1 MLQFTAYSIRQGE
14 CVAHIGPDI
23 RLEFFEMPA
32 EHSVPCGA
40 LLGSDGRDPVH
51 DVDPVLI
58 PALHVRT
65 PCDRVAHSIVEHV
78 EAPGNVSGA
87 GIACNPQ
94 AGASPCPEVEV
105 LDLIHPVLPVERHS
119 DRARRHGLFYINSHR
134 RNSIK
139 AYLHNIPRM
148 GKKKTGEYS
157 RAARDTECGGNGDSS
172 DELEMALDRL
182 SYRALDDHCDNRSI
196 SGDEEGI
203 SMAVLEGKRKGQGRV
218 IIHPGGFQEWR
229 KYTENGAPRIR
240 KKHMVSEK
248 QAQEFSQKYNAYF
261 YALTGKELDFV
272 ITPTSQPYL
281 SMLEACRHRDQ
292 VLMTLFEEPPV
303 IWELMGGSGS
313 DSIAF
318 MLDLAPKE
326 MVIVEYGVGAE
337 GEKVREKEA
346 LIHNIRS
353 FCRCFEEY
361 HEAFDEDNPGRP
373 GKRVR
378 VEYTTAKDFIQRAN
392 PPDPTTHKREPK
404 HVNMVYLDPS
414 WDKAFYQAVET
425 EERRKGSGRE
435 YYREDEGEGEEEEY
449 VPNTV
454 EEYESTPEELFHY
467 LQSQV
472 WGPMKEN
479 NIHVDVYLLKTRWEW
494 SRVQRQLEQVNSQ
507 YYIPYS
513 IQAVPFRENLEGEHA
528 GRYGEL
534 PGQFHW
540 ITMIH
545 KNYRTIYDRRTKW
558 YMDLIRHGKKVYVDE
573 RTTIKPFHPRYTDH
587 IRFPTVYEEPHDHC
601 FEVVPPDYG
610 RKRGGAA
617 QRLPRRPPSK
627 GSKQPYQPPEDWRE
641 QREPQIPAPPENV
654 WEKRRKEA
662 EERRSRDEQGPGYR
676 GRYDVLWPEN
686 EARLQTKR
694 RL

>member
-1 MLQFTAYSIRQGE
+1 MSGKTISSRR
-14 CVAHIGPDI
+14 CVPD
-23 RLEFFEMPA
+23 
-32 EHSVPCGA
+32 S
-40 LLGSDGRDPVH
+40 
-51 DVDPVLI
+51 
-58 PALHVRT
+58 
-65 PCDRVAHSIVEHV
+65 
-78 EAPGNVSGA
+78 
-87 GIACNPQ
+87 
-94 AGASPCPEVEV
+94 
-105 LDLIHPVLPVERHS
+105 
-119 DRARRHGLFYINSHR
+119 
-134 RNSIK
+134 
-139 AYLHNIPRM
+139 
-148 GKKKTGEYS
+148 
-157 RAARDTECGGNGDSS
+157 GDSS
-172 DELEMALDRL
+172 DELDLVLDGL
-182 SYRALDDHCDNRSI
+182 SYDGAGAGAMLGPKNR
-196 SGDEEGI
+196 
-203 SMAVLEGKRKGQGRV
+203 GRV
-218 IIHPGGFQEWR
+218 VIHPGGFQERR
-229 KYTENGAPRIR
+229 KYNESGAPRIR
-240 KKHMVSEK
+240 KKHLVSEK
-248 QAQEFSQKYNAYF
+248 QAREFSQKYNAYF

-337 GEKVREKEA
+337 GEKVREKQA

-361 HEAFDEDNPGRP
+361 HNAFDEDNPGNV

-378 VEYTTAKDFIQRAN
+378 VEYTTAKDFIRRAN
-392 PPDPTTHKREPK
+392 PPDPVTHKRDQK

-425 EERRKGSGRE
+425 EEDRLRRAHDE
-435 YYREDEGEGEEEEY
+435 VEEDENGERY
-449 VPNTV
+449 TPNTV

-467 LQSQV
+467 LKSQV
-472 WGPMKEN
+472 WDPMREN

-494 SRVQRQLEQVNSQ
+494 SRVQRQLEQVNSE

-528 GRYGEL
+528 GKYGEIA
-534 PGQFHW
+534 GQFHW

-558 YMDLIRHGKKVYVDE
+558 YMDLIRHGRKVYVDE

-601 FEVVPPDYG
+601 FEVTPPDFG
-610 RKRGGAA
+610 RKTGPAH
-617 QRLPRRPPSK
+617 RLPQRKATKEPK
-627 GSKQPYQPPEDWRE
+627 KPYQPPEDWRE
-641 QREPQIPAPPENV
+641 QREPKIAPPPANV

-662 EERRSRDEQGPGYR
+662 EARREKDERGPGYK
-676 GRYDVLWPEN
+676 GRYDVLLPES
-686 EARLQTKR
+686 EARLRAR
-694 RL
+694 RG

>member
-1 MLQFTAYSIRQGE
+1 M
-14 CVAHIGPDI
+14 
-23 RLEFFEMPA
+23 
-32 EHSVPCGA
+32 
-40 LLGSDGRDPVH
+40 
-51 DVDPVLI
+51 
-58 PALHVRT
+58 
-65 PCDRVAHSIVEHV
+65 
-78 EAPGNVSGA
+78 
-87 GIACNPQ
+87 
-94 AGASPCPEVEV
+94 
-105 LDLIHPVLPVERHS
+105 
-119 DRARRHGLFYINSHR
+119 
-134 RNSIK
+134 
-139 AYLHNIPRM
+139 
-148 GKKKTGEYS
+148 
-157 RAARDTECGGNGDSS
+157 GDSS
-172 DELEMALDRL
+172 DELEMALDQL
-182 SYRALDDHCDNRSI
+182 SYQD
-196 SGDEEGI
+196 DEE
-203 SMAVLEGKRKGQGRV
+203 MDLPVLAGKKKRDGR
-218 IIHPGGFQEWR
+218 IIVHPGGFQEWR

-248 QAQEFSQKYNAYF
+248 QAEEFSQKYNAYF
-261 YALTGKELDFV
+261 YALTGKELNFV

-292 VLMTLFEEPPV
+292 ILMTLFEEPPV

-337 GEKVREKEA
+337 GEKVREKQA

-353 FCRCFEEY
+353 FCQCFEEY
-361 HEAFDEDNPGRP
+361 HDAFDEDNPGRP

-378 VEYTTAKDFIQRAN
+378 VEYTTAKDFIRRAN
-392 PPDPTTHKREPK
+392 PPDPVTHKRADK

-425 EERRKGSGRE
+425 EEKRGGARTHES
-435 YYREDEGEGEEEEY
+435 EDEASDAEEY
-449 VPNTV
+449 VPNIV

-472 WGPMKEN
+472 WGPMREN

-494 SRVQRQLEQVNSQ
+494 SRVQRQLEQVNSD

-528 GRYGEL
+528 GRYGEIS
-534 PGQFHW
+534 GQFHW

-587 IRFPTVYEEPHDHC
+587 IRFPTVYEEPHEHC

-610 RKRGGAA
+610 RKHRQPGGPVH
-617 QRLPRRPPSK
+617 RLPRKTPSSSKPPR
-627 GSKQPYQPPEDWRE
+627 PYQPPEDWRE
-641 QREPQIPAPPENV
+641 QTEPQIPLPPENV

-662 EERRSRDEQGPGYR
+662 EARRDKEERGPGYR
-676 GRYDVLWPEN
+676 GRYDVLKPES
-686 EARLQTKR
+686 EARLRSR

>member
-1 MLQFTAYSIRQGE
+1 MEWG
-14 CVAHIGPDI
+14 
-23 RLEFFEMPA
+23 
-32 EHSVPCGA
+32 
-40 LLGSDGRDPVH
+40 
-51 DVDPVLI
+51 
-58 PALHVRT
+58 LH
-65 PCDRVAHSIVEHV
+65 
-78 EAPGNVSGA
+78 
-87 GIACNPQ
+87 
-94 AGASPCPEVEV
+94 
-105 LDLIHPVLPVERHS
+105 
-119 DRARRHGLFYINSHR
+119 
-134 RNSIK
+134 
-139 AYLHNIPRM
+139 
-148 GKKKTGEYS
+148 
-157 RAARDTECGGNGDSS
+157 GDSS
-172 DELEMALDRL
+172 DELEEALESL
-182 SYRALDDHCDNRSI
+182 SYGTDSNERQDGVR
-196 SGDEEGI
+196 EGGI
-203 SMAVLEGKRKGQGRV
+203 LEGKAKGRR
-218 IIHPGGFQEWR
+218 IMHPGGFQEWR
-229 KYTENGAPRIR
+229 KYNESGAPQIR

-261 YALTGKELDFV
+261 YALTGKKLDFV

-337 GEKVREKEA
+337 GEKVREKQA

-361 HEAFDEDNPGRP
+361 HEAFDEDNPGRV

-378 VEYTTAKDFIQRAN
+378 VEYTTAKDFIRRAN
-392 PPDPTTHKREPK
+392 PPDPVTHKRESK

-425 EERRKGSGRE
+425 EERRRAHDTDDD
-435 YYREDEGEGEEEEY
+435 EDENGEKY
-449 VPNTV
+449 IPNTV

-467 LQSQV
+467 LKSQV
-472 WGPMKEN
+472 WDPMREN

-494 SRVQRQLEQVNSQ
+494 SRVQKQLEMVNSE

-528 GRYGEL
+528 GRYGEIS
-534 PGQFHW
+534 GQFHW

-573 RTTIKPFHPRYTDH
+573 RTTIRPFHPRYTDH
-587 IRFPTVYEEPHDHC
+587 IRFPTVYEEPHEHC
-601 FEVVPPDYG
+601 FEVTPPDFG
-610 RKRGGAA
+610 RKSGPV
-617 QRLPRRPPSK
+617 QRLPTRKPGK
-627 GSKQPYQPPEDWRE
+627 GQKTPYQPPENWRE
-641 QREPQIPAPPENV
+641 QREPRVAPPPENA

-662 EERRSRDEQGPGYR
+662 ESRKEPDGPGYR
-676 GRYDVLWPEN
+676 GRFDVLQPES
-686 EARLQTKR
+686 AAALRVR
-694 RL
+694 RG